1 MTESHRP
8 GPFSAD
14 DPPMSGDDAANA
26 AELERLR
33 REAALLREQLQSSGG
48 PASPRS
54 VREIAQLEARIDSL
68 AARNAKLMDT
78 LKEARQQL
86 LALREEVDRL
96 GQPPSGYGVM
106 LGSHDDDTVD
116 VFTSGRKMR
125 LTCSPNIEV
134 KALKKGQTLRLN
146 EALTVV
152 EAGNFEAVGE
162 ISTLR
167 EVLAD
172 GHRALVVGHAD
183 EERIVWLA
191 EPLVAAEFMDPEVA
205 RELEETLDDDLRPRK
220 LRPGDSLLVDTKAGY
235 AFERIPK
242 AEVEDLVL
250 EEVPD
255 VAYSDIGGLTRQI
268 EQIRDAVELP
278 FLHKD
283 LYREYAL
290 RPPKGV
296 LLYGPPGCGKTLIAK
311 AVANSLAKKMAEVR
325 GDDSRE
331 AKSYFLNIKGP
342 ELLNKFVGETERHI
356 RLIFQRAREKASEG
370 TPVIVFFDEMDSI
383 FRTRGTGV
391 SSDVE
396 TTVVPQL
403 LSEIDG
409 VEGLENVIVIGASN
423 REDMIDPAILRP
435 GRLDVKIKIERP
447 DAEAAQDIFS
457 KYLTDGL
464 PVHADDLAEFAG
476 DRGACIKAM
485 IEKVVDRMYAE
496 IDDNRFLEV
505 TYANGD
511 KEVMYFKDFNSG
523 AMIQNVVDR
532 AKKYAIKSV
541 LETGQRGL
549 RIQHLL
555 DSIVDEFAEN
565 EDLPNTTNPD
575 DWARISGKKGER
587 IVYIRTL
594 VTGKSSSASRAIDT
608 ESNLG
613 QYL

>member
-1 MTESHRP
+1 MSESEHR
-8 GPFSAD
+8 GGSSAD
-14 DPPMSGDDAANA
+14 FGHSLSSDDA
-26 AELERLR
+26 AELEELR
-33 REAALLREQLQSSGG
+33 REAAALREQLESALNAQGG
-48 PASPRS
+48 LRNARD
-54 VREIAQLEARIDSL
+54 VHQLEARIDSL
-68 AARNAKLMDT
+68 AARNSKLMET

-96 GQPPSGYGVM
+96 GQPPSGYGV
-106 LGSHDDDTVD
+106 LLSIQDDDTVD

-125 LTCSPNIEV
+125 LTCSPNIDV
-134 KALKKGQTLRLN
+134 QSLKKGQTVRLN

-152 EAGNFEAVGE
+152 EAGHFEAVGE

-167 EVLAD
+167 EILSD

-191 EPLVAAEFMDPEVA
+191 EPLLAVEDMAPEVA
-205 RELEETLDDDLRPRK
+205 DVLDELDRPRR

-250 EEVPD
+250 EEVPN
-255 VAYSDIGGLTRQI
+255 VSYSDIGGLSRQI

-278 FLHKD
+278 FLHKE
-283 LYREYAL
+283 LYREYLL

-447 DAEAAQDIFS
+447 DAEAAQDIYS
-457 KYLTDGL
+457 KYLTEDL
-464 PVHADDLAEFAG
+464 PVHADDLAEFDG
-476 DRGACIKAM
+476 DRTACIQAM
-485 IEKVVDRMYAE
+485 IVKVVDRMYAE

-541 LETGQRGL
+541 LETGQPGL

>member
-1 MTESHRP
+1 MSESERSESFGTPHES
-8 GPFSAD
+8 G
-14 DPPMSGDDAANA
+14 MSVEDA

-33 REAALLREQLQSSGG
+33 REAAALREQLESTVGQSSGLRT
-48 PASPRS
+48 ARD
-54 VREIAQLEARIDSL
+54 VQQLEARIDSL

-96 GQPPSGYGVM
+96 GQPPSGYGV
-106 LGSHDDDTVD
+106 LLATHEDETVD

-125 LTCSPNIEV
+125 LTLSPNIEP
-134 KALKKGQTLRLN
+134 AGLKQGQTVRLN

-152 EAGNFEAVGE
+152 EAGTFEAVGE

-167 EVLAD
+167 EILSD

-191 EPLVAAEFMDPEVA
+191 EPLIAEEFLPEGTVV
-205 RELEETLDDDLRPRK
+205 EPSLDGEQPRK

-255 VAYSDIGGLTRQI
+255 VSYGDIGGLTRQI

-311 AVANSLAKKMAEVR
+311 AVANSLAKKMAELR
-325 GDDSRE
+325 GEDSRE

-457 KYLTDGL
+457 KYLTEDL
-464 PVHADDLAEFAG
+464 PINEDDLQEFVG
-476 DRGACIKAM
+476 DRSLTIKTM

-594 VTGKSSSASRAIDT
+594 VTGKTSSASRAIDT

>member
-1 MTESHRP
+1 MTESDRHSAGEDARNEGAHAASDASDDSFGASLSSPAARP
-8 GPFSAD
+8 IAD
-14 DPPMSGDDAANA
+14 RGFTRPSDARD
-26 AELERLR
+26 LQER
-33 REAALLREQLQSSGG
+33 
-48 PASPRS
+48 
-54 VREIAQLEARIDSL
+54 VDSL
-68 AARNAKLMDT
+68 TARNAKLLET

-86 LALREEVDRL
+86 VALREEVDRL
-96 GQPPSGYGVM
+96 GQPPSGYGV
-106 LGSHDDDTVD
+106 LLDVHADQTVD

-125 LTCSPNIEV
+125 LTCSPNIDV
-134 KALKKGQTLRLN
+134 DTLSRGQTLRLN
-146 EALTVV
+146 EALTIV
-152 EAGNFEAVGE
+152 EACEFDSVGE

-167 EVLAD
+167 EVLND
-172 GHRALVVGHAD
+172 GQRALVVGHAD
-183 EERIVWLA
+183 EERVVWLA
-191 EPLVAAEFMDPEVA
+191 EPLMGDVDGEDGH
-205 RELEETLDDDLRPRK
+205 RRK
-220 LRPGDSLLVDTKAGY
+220 LRPGDSLLIDTKAGF
-235 AFERIPK
+235 AFERVPK

-255 VAYSDIGGLTRQI
+255 VGYEDIGGLGRQI

-283 LYREYAL
+283 LFREYAL

-311 AVANSLAKKMAEVR
+311 AVANSLAKKIAQVR
-325 GDDSRE
+325 GDDANE

-383 FRTRGTGV
+383 FRTRGSGV

-447 DAEAAQDIFS
+447 DAESAIDIFS
-457 KYLTDGL
+457 KYLTDTL
-464 PVHADDLAEFAG
+464 PVHADDIAEFGG
-476 DRGACIKAM
+476 DRTACVNAM
-485 IEKVVDRMYAE
+485 IERVVERMYAE
-496 IDDNRFLEV
+496 SEDNRFLEV

-511 KEVMYFKDFNSG
+511 KEIMYFKDFNSG

-532 AKKYAIKSV
+532 SKKYAIKSQ
-541 LETGQRGL
+541 LETGQPGL
-549 RIQHLL
+549 RVQHLF
-555 DSIVDEFAEN
+555 DSILDEFAEN

-594 VTGKSSSASRAIDT
+594 VTGKSSGASRAIDT
-608 ESNLG
+608 ETNTG

>member
-1 MTESHRP
+1 MTDSHR
-8 GPFSAD
+8 
-14 DPPMSGDDAANA
+14 SGDGDA
-26 AELERLR
+26 AELEQLR
-33 REAALLREQLQSSGG
+33 REASILREQLQNASGG
-48 PASPRS
+48 QRSPR
-54 VREIAQLEARIDSL
+54 EIQQLEARIDSL

-106 LGSHDDDTVD
+106 LGAHDDDTVD

-134 KALKKGQTLRLN
+134 TTLKKGQTLRLN

-152 EAGNFEAVGE
+152 EAGTFEAVGE

-191 EPLVAAEFMDPEVA
+191 EPLVAVEDMAPEVA
-205 RELEETLDDDLRPRK
+205 RELEGAIDDDLRPRK

-255 VAYSDIGGLTRQI
+255 VSYSDIGGLTRQI

-278 FLHKD
+278 FLHKE
-283 LYREYAL
+283 LYREYSL

-325 GDDSRE
+325 GDDARE

-457 KYLTDGL
+457 KYLTDEL
-464 PVHADDLAEFAG
+464 PVNADDLAEFSG
-476 DRGACIKAM
+476 DRSLCVKAM

-511 KEVMYFKDFNSG
+511 KEDMYFKDFNSG

-532 AKKYAIKSV
+532 GKKYAIKSV
-541 LETGQRGL
+541 LETGAPGL

-594 VTGKSSSASRAIDT
+594 VTGKNASASRAIDT

>member
-1 MTESHRP
+1 MGEFERE
-8 GPFSAD
+8 PFGSPREPDLSAED
-14 DPPMSGDDAANA
+14 A
-26 AELERLR
+26 AELEELR
-33 REAALLREQLQSSGG
+33 REAAVLREQLDNAAGTHGSGR
-48 PASPRS
+48 SPRD
-54 VREIAQLEARIDSL
+54 VHQLEARIDSL
-68 AARNAKLMDT
+68 ASRNSKLMET

-96 GQPPSGYGVM
+96 GQPPSGYGV
-106 LGSHDDDTVD
+106 LLATHEDDTLD

-125 LTCSPNIEV
+125 LTCSPNIDV
-134 KALKKGQTLRLN
+134 GSLRKGQTVRLN

-152 EAGNFEAVGE
+152 EVGTYESVGE

-191 EPLVAAEFMDPEVA
+191 EPLVAEDLPDGHPDA
-205 RELEETLDDDLRPRK
+205 LNDDTRPRR

-255 VAYSDIGGLTRQI
+255 VTYNDIGGLGRQI

-325 GDDSRE
+325 GEDARE

-447 DAEAAQDIFS
+447 DAESAQDIFS
-457 KYLTDGL
+457 KYLVETL
-464 PVHADDLAEFAG
+464 PVHADDLTEFGG

-511 KEVMYFKDFNSG
+511 KEIMYYKDFNSG

-532 AKKYAIKSV
+532 AKKNAIKAV
-541 LETGQRGL
+541 LESGQSGL

>member
-1 MTESHRP
+1 MSESNRSDAL
-8 GPFSAD
+8 GDSDGAD
-14 DPPMSGDDAANA
+14 S
-26 AELERLR
+26 AELEQLR
-33 REAALLREQLQSSGG
+33 REASLLREQLQAVAGG
-48 PASPRS
+48 QRGSQE
-54 VREIAQLEARIDSL
+54 VQQLEARIDSL
-68 AARNAKLMDT
+68 AARNTKLMDT
-78 LKEARQQL
+78 LKDARQQL

-96 GQPPSGYGVM
+96 GQPPSGYGILLDVQE
-106 LGSHDDDTVD
+106 DDTVD

-125 LTCSPNIEV
+125 LTCSPNIDTKV
-134 KALKKGQTLRLN
+134 LKKGQTVRLN

-152 EAGNFEAVGE
+152 EAGSFEAVGE

-172 GHRALVVGHAD
+172 GHRAMVVGHAD

-191 EPLVAAEFMDPEVA
+191 EPLVAAEDMAPEVA
-205 RELEETLDDDLRPRK
+205 AALDDDLKPRK
-220 LRPGDSLLVDTKAGY
+220 LRPGDSLLVDSKAGY

-255 VAYSDIGGLTRQI
+255 VAYGDIGGLTRQI

-278 FLHKD
+278 FLHKE
-283 LYREYAL
+283 LYREYSL

-325 GDDSRE
+325 GEDARE

-457 KYLTDGL
+457 KYLVVDL
-464 PVHADDLAEFAG
+464 PVNADDLAEFGG
-476 DRGACIKAM
+476 DRALCIKAM

-541 LETGQRGL
+541 LESGQHGL

-555 DSIVDEFAEN
+555 DSIVDEFSEN

-594 VTGKSSSASRAIDT
+594 VSGKTSSTSRAIDT

>member
-1 MTESHRP
+1 MGGSERSEAFGTPRES
-8 GPFSAD
+8 GMSSD
-14 DPPMSGDDAANA
+14 DA
-26 AELERLR
+26 AELEQLR
-33 REAALLREQLQSSGG
+33 REAALLREQLDHAAG
-48 PASPRS
+48 PHGSARS
-54 VREIAQLEARIDSL
+54 ARDVHQLEARIDSL
-68 AARNAKLMDT
+68 AARNSKLMET

-96 GQPPSGYGVM
+96 GQPPSGYGVL
-106 LGSHDDDTVD
+106 LGTHEDDTVD

-125 LTCSPNIEV
+125 LTCSPNIEL
-134 KALKKGQTLRLN
+134 AQLRKGQTVRLN

-152 EAGNFEAVGE
+152 EAGTFESVGE

-167 EVLAD
+167 ELLAD

-191 EPLVAAEFMDPEVA
+191 EPLVAEDLPEGHPDA
-205 RELEETLDDDLRPRK
+205 LNDDTRPRK

-255 VAYSDIGGLTRQI
+255 VSYQDIGGLTRQI

-278 FLHKD
+278 FLHKE

-325 GDDSRE
+325 GDDARE

-457 KYLTDGL
+457 KYLVESL
-464 PVHADDLAEFAG
+464 PLHADDLAEFGG
-476 DRGACIKAM
+476 DRTSCIKAM
-485 IEKVVDRMYAE
+485 IEKVVERMYAE

-532 AKKYAIKSV
+532 AKKNAIKSV
-541 LETGQRGL
+541 LETGQPGL

>member
-1 MTESHRP
+1 MTDSHR
-8 GPFSAD
+8 
-14 DPPMSGDDAANA
+14 SGDGDA
-26 AELERLR
+26 AELEQLR
-33 REAALLREQLQSSGG
+33 REASILREQLQNASGG
-48 PASPRS
+48 QRSPR
-54 VREIAQLEARIDSL
+54 EIQQLEARIDSL

-106 LGSHDDDTVD
+106 LGAHDDDTVD

-134 KALKKGQTLRLN
+134 TTLKKGQTLRLN

-152 EAGNFEAVGE
+152 EAGTFEAVGE

-191 EPLVAAEFMDPEVA
+191 EPLVAVEDMAPEVA
-205 RELEETLDDDLRPRK
+205 RELEGAIDDDLRPRK

-255 VAYSDIGGLTRQI
+255 VSYSDIGGLTRQI

-278 FLHKD
+278 FLHKE
-283 LYREYAL
+283 LYREYSL

-325 GDDSRE
+325 GDDARE

-457 KYLTDGL
+457 KYLTESL
-464 PVHADDLAEFAG
+464 PVHADDLAEFGG

-541 LETGQRGL
+541 LETGSRGL

-594 VTGKSSSASRAIDT
+594 IKTKEGGTEHGKSINTANT
-608 ESNLG
+608 G

>member
-1 MTESHRP
+1 MSESERSEAF
-8 GPFSAD
+8 GT
-14 DPPMSGDDAANA
+14 PMSSDDAAQ
-26 AELERLR
+26 LEELR
-33 REAALLREQLQSSGG
+33 REAAVLREQLENAVGAQSGL
-48 PASPRS
+48 RS
-54 VREIAQLEARIDSL
+54 ARDVHQLEARIDSL
-68 AARNAKLMDT
+68 AARNSKLMET

-96 GQPPSGYGVM
+96 GQPPSGYGV
-106 LGSHDDDTVD
+106 LLSAQDDDTVD

-125 LTCSPNIEV
+125 LTCSPNIDV
-134 KALKKGQTLRLN
+134 KSLKKGQTVRLN

-152 EAGNFEAVGE
+152 EAGTFESVGE

-167 EVLAD
+167 EILAD

-191 EPLVAAEFMDPEVA
+191 EPLVSPEDLPAEIAAELSEA
-205 RELEETLDDDLRPRK
+205 ELDLRPRK
-220 LRPGDSLLVDTKAGY
+220 LRPGDSLLVDAKAGY

-255 VAYSDIGGLTRQI
+255 VTYQDIGGLSRQI

-278 FLHKD
+278 FLHKE
-283 LYREYAL
+283 LYREYSL

-325 GDDSRE
+325 GDDARE

-447 DAEAAQDIFS
+447 DAESAQDIFS
-457 KYLTDGL
+457 KYLVEAL
-464 PVHADDLAEFAG
+464 PVHADDLGEFGG
-476 DRGACIKAM
+476 DRALCIKAM

-532 AKKYAIKSV
+532 AKKNAIKAV

>member
-1 MTESHRP
+1 MGDSERSEAFGNARETGMS
-8 GPFSAD
+8 
-14 DPPMSGDDAANA
+14 SGDA
-26 AELERLR
+26 AELEQLR
-33 REAALLREQLQSSGG
+33 REAAVLREQLDHAVGSAGG
-48 PASPRS
+48 TRS
-54 VREIAQLEARIDSL
+54 ARDVHQLEARIDSL
-68 AARNAKLMDT
+68 AARNSKLMET

-96 GQPPSGYGVM
+96 GQPPSGYGVL
-106 LGSHDDDTVD
+106 LGAHDDETVD

-134 KALKKGQTLRLN
+134 GSLRKGQTVRLN

-152 EAGNFEAVGE
+152 EAGTFESVGE

-167 EVLAD
+167 EVLND

-191 EPLVAAEFMDPEVA
+191 EPLVAEDLPEGHPDA
-205 RELEETLDDDLRPRK
+205 LNDDSRPRK

-255 VAYSDIGGLTRQI
+255 VSYQDIGGLTRQI

-278 FLHKD
+278 FLHKE

-325 GDDSRE
+325 GDDARE

-457 KYLTDGL
+457 KYLTETL
-464 PVHADDLAEFAG
+464 PLHADDLTEFDG
-476 DRGACIKAM
+476 DRSACIKAM
-485 IEKVVDRMYAE
+485 IEKVVERMYAE

-532 AKKYAIKSV
+532 AKKNAIKSV
-541 LETGQRGL
+541 LETGQPGL

>member
-1 MTESHRP
+1 MTDSHR
-8 GPFSAD
+8 
-14 DPPMSGDDAANA
+14 SGDGDA
-26 AELERLR
+26 AELEQLR
-33 REAALLREQLQSSGG
+33 REASILREQLQNASGG
-48 PASPRS
+48 QRSPR
-54 VREIAQLEARIDSL
+54 EIQQLEARIDSL

-106 LGSHDDDTVD
+106 LGAHDDDTVD

-134 KALKKGQTLRLN
+134 TTLKKGQTLRLN

-152 EAGNFEAVGE
+152 EAGTFEAVGE

-191 EPLVAAEFMDPEVA
+191 EPLVAVEDMAPEVA
-205 RELEETLDDDLRPRK
+205 RELEGAIDDDLRPRK

-255 VAYSDIGGLTRQI
+255 VSYSDIGGLTRQI

-278 FLHKD
+278 FLHKE
-283 LYREYAL
+283 LYREYSL

-325 GDDSRE
+325 GDDARE

-457 KYLTDGL
+457 KYLTDEL
-464 PVHADDLAEFAG
+464 PVNTDDLAEFSG
-476 DRGACIKAM
+476 DRSLCVKAM

-541 LETGQRGL
+541 LDTGQRGL

>member
-1 MTESHRP
+1 MSESERAR
-8 GPFSAD
+8 GPSAD
-14 DPPMSGDDAANA
+14 YEDPMSSDDA
-26 AELERLR
+26 AELEDLR
-33 REAALLREQLQSSGG
+33 REAAALREQLESALSAQGG
-48 PASPRS
+48 LRS
-54 VREIAQLEARIDSL
+54 ARDVHQLEARIDSL
-68 AARNAKLMDT
+68 AARNSKLMET

-96 GQPPSGYGVM
+96 GQPPSGYGV
-106 LGSHDDDTVD
+106 LLSVQDDDTVD

-125 LTCSPNIEV
+125 LTCSPNIDV
-134 KALKKGQTLRLN
+134 QSLKKGQTVRLN

-152 EAGNFEAVGE
+152 EAGHFEAVGE

-167 EVLAD
+167 EILSD

-191 EPLVAAEFMDPEVA
+191 EPLLSVEDMAPEVA
-205 RELEETLDDDLRPRK
+205 DVLDEIDRPRR

-255 VAYSDIGGLTRQI
+255 VSYNDIGGLSRQI

-278 FLHKD
+278 FLHKE
-283 LYREYAL
+283 LYREYML

-447 DAEAAQDIFS
+447 DAEAAQDIYS
-457 KYLTDGL
+457 KYLTEDL
-464 PVHADDLAEFAG
+464 PVHADDLAEFDS
-476 DRGACIKAM
+476 DRTACIQAM
-485 IEKVVDRMYAE
+485 IVKVVDRMYAE

>member
-1 MTESHRP
+1 
-8 GPFSAD
+8 
-14 DPPMSGDDAANA
+14 MSSSENPDSVAAAREIEEMRAEVA
-26 AELERLR
+26 ALRRRLAQPSDEVRELETRLESLTVR
-33 REAALLREQLQSSGG
+33 NGKLLE
-48 PASPRS
+48 
-54 VREIAQLEARIDSL
+54 
-68 AARNAKLMDT
+68 T

-86 LALREEVDRL
+86 IALREEVDRL
-96 GQPPSGYGVM
+96 GQPPSGYGV
-106 LGSHDDDTVD
+106 LLATFEDSTVD

-125 LTCSPNIEV
+125 VAVSPNLELDTF
-134 KALKKGQTLRLN
+134 APGQTVRLN

-152 EAGNFEAVGE
+152 EVGGFERVGE
-162 ISTLR
+162 ITTLR
-167 EVLAD
+167 ELLDD
-172 GHRALVVGHAD
+172 GTRALVVGHAD
-183 EERIVWLA
+183 EERVVWLA
-191 EPLVAAEFMDPEVA
+191 APLAAAAA
-205 RELEETLDDDLRPRK
+205 RTLDPAVSDSVDESGDAFK
-220 LRPGDSLLVDTKAGY
+220 LRPGDSLLVDSKAGY

-255 VAYSDIGGLTRQI
+255 VDYGDIGGLGRQI

-283 LYREYAL
+283 LFREYAL

-311 AVANSLAKKMAEVR
+311 AVANSLAKKIAEAR
-325 GDDSRE
+325 GEDSKE

-356 RLIFQRAREKASEG
+356 RMIFQRAREKASEG

-383 FRTRGTGV
+383 FRTRGSGV

-447 DAEAAQDIFS
+447 DAEAALDIFS
-457 KYLTDGL
+457 KYLTDTL
-464 PVHADDLAEFAG
+464 PVHADDIAEFGG
-476 DRGACIKAM
+476 DRAACLRVM
-485 IEKVVDRMYAE
+485 IERVVDRMYAE
-496 IDDNRFLEV
+496 SEENRFLEV

-511 KEVMYFKDFNSG
+511 KEVLYFKDFNSG
-523 AMIQNVVDR
+523 AMIQNIVDR
-532 AKKYAIKSV
+532 GKKYAIKAV
-541 LETGQRGL
+541 LETGAPGL
-549 RIQHLL
+549 RVQHLL

-594 VTGKSSSASRAIDT
+594 VTGKNASASRAIDT
-608 ESNLG
+608 ESNTG